1 MTHLESAGGGRIAVE
16 RDVRI
21 RMRDGV
27 QLSADVYRPDRP
39 GRFGAILEHIPYRK
53 DDLRALQD
61 RGQNLVLAAAGFVC
75 VRLDVRGTGGSEGV
89 AVDEYTE
96 AEQLDGVEMVD
107 WMARQEWCN
116 GNVGSWGK
124 SYGGF
129 SCIQLAARRPP
140 ALRAIAPVY
149 ATDDRYTDDMHFD
162 GGAVAA
168 FELGNY
174 PVRMIG
180 MNALPPGAGEGP
192 EFDARWRERIDST
205 PAWVVRW
212 LTEQKDGPYWRN
224 GSLRPDYE
232 RIECPVFIV
241 SGWHD
246 GYRTAGLRMARR
258 LRSPW
263 QLLAGPW
270 THVAPDRGV
279 PRPVYP
285 FMRELVAFFRTH
297 LDPGSAPA
305 EAARRPRSIIFI
317 EEHDPPGE
325 PAERVSGA
333 WIASESWPESAGES
347 VLTLGTAR
355 VAPPSASVGLATG
368 NWCPPPPDSGL
379 FGDQRADEA
388 ASACFES
395 EPLPEAVEV
404 LGAPRVRFR
413 IAHPGPR
420 ALVSVKLNDVA
431 PGGASQPVTRGA
443 VNLACDG
450 EAAVELDLMA
460 TGWRFRPG
468 HRIRVAVAAND
479 WPCLWPLPRLE
490 PLGVTT
496 AVELRLPGLPD
507 DARPHDA
514 ESDVVPVTWTD
525 GVVTARPS
533 RWEPVRDP
541 DTGMAG
547 IEAADWWAF
556 EFPQEGLR
564 CEEGHVYSTGVRDDD
579 PLSARVEGRTRFA
592 VTRPGLDAVAEA
604 SGTFTCTETEFV
616 VELDLAVTRDGEPFH
631 RRRWR
636 ERIARDG
643 C

>member
-1 MTHLESAGGGRIAVE
+1 MLE

-27 QLSADVYRPDRP
+27 HLSADVYRPDRP

-61 RGQNLVLAAAGFVC
+61 RGQNLVLVGAGFVC
-75 VRLDVRGTGGSEGV
+75 VRLDVRGTGSSEGV

-96 AEQLDGVEMVD
+96 AEQLDGVEVVE
-107 WMARQEWCN
+107 WISRQEWCN

-149 ATDDRYTDDMHFD
+149 ATDDRFSDDMHFD

-174 PVRMIG
+174 PIRMVG
-180 MNALPPGAGEGP
+180 MNALPPGDGDGP
-192 EFDARWRERIDST
+192 EFDRRWRERIDST

-212 LTEQKDGPYWRN
+212 LTEQHDGPYWRN

-246 GYRTAGLRMARR
+246 GYRTAGLRMAQR

-279 PRPVYP
+279 PGPVYP
-285 FMRELVAFFRTH
+285 FMRELIQFFRTH
-297 LDPGSAPA
+297 LEP
-305 EAARRPRSIIFI
+305 EAAAAATVGRPRAVVFI
-317 EEHDPPGE
+317 EEHDSPVAAP
-325 PAERVSGA
+325 ERVSGE
-333 WIASESWPESAGES
+333 WIASESWPGSTS
-347 VLTLGTAR
+347 QTVLTLGSPQTAP
-355 VAPPSASVGLATG
+355 ASATVGLATG

-379 FGDQRADEA
+379 FGDQRIDEA
-388 ASACFES
+388 RSACFDS
-395 EPLPEAVEV
+395 APLTAPVAV
-404 LGAPRVRFR
+404 LGQPRVRFR
-413 IAHPGPR
+413 LAHPGPR
-420 ALVSVKLNDVA
+420 AIVSVKLNDVA
-431 PGGASQPVTRGA
+431 PGGESQPVTRGA
-443 VNLACDG
+443 VNLACAG

-490 PLGVTT
+490 PVDVTT
-496 AVELRLPGLPD
+496 AVELVLPGLPE
-507 DARPHDA
+507 DA
-514 ESDVVPVTWTD
+514 EPYAAATDVVPVTWTG
-525 GVVTARPS
+525 GVATDRPS
-533 RWEPVRDP
+533 RWEIVHDP
-541 DTGMAG
+541 KTGEAG
-547 IEAADWWAF
+547 IEAADWSAF
-556 EFPQEGLR
+556 EFPDESLR

-592 VTRPGLDAVAEA
+592 VSRAGADVVAEA
-604 SGTFTCTETEFV
+604 SGRFTCTEAEFV
-616 VELDLAVTRDGEPFH
+616 VELDLEVTRNGLPFQS
-631 RRRWR
+631 RTWR
-636 ERIARDG
+636 ERIPRDG

>member
-1 MTHLESAGGGRIAVE
+1 
-16 RDVRI
+16 VRI
-21 RMRDGV
+21 PMRDGV
-27 QLSADVYRPDRP
+27 HLSADVYRPQRP

-61 RGQNLVLAAAGFVC
+61 RGQNLVLVEAGFVC
-75 VRLDVRGTGGSEGV
+75 VRLDVRGTGSSEGV
-89 AVDEYTE
+89 AVDEYTGT
-96 AEQLDGVEMVD
+96 EQLDGVEVVE
-107 WMARQEWCN
+107 WIARQEWCN

-149 ATDDRYTDDMHFD
+149 ATDDRFSDDMHFD

-174 PVRMIG
+174 PIRMIG
-180 MNALPPGAGEGP
+180 MNALPPGEGEGP
-192 EFDARWRERIDST
+192 EFDRRWRERIDST

-212 LTEQKDGPYWRN
+212 LTEQRDGPYWRN

-246 GYRTAGLRMARR
+246 GYRTAGLRMAQR
-258 LRSPW
+258 LQSPW

-285 FMRELVAFFRTH
+285 FMRDLIEFFRTH
-297 LDPGSAPA
+297 LEPGSETAPA
-305 EAARRPRSIIFI
+305 RPRSVMFI
-317 EEHDPPGE
+317 EEHDS
-325 PAERVSGA
+325 PAAVPERVSGG
-333 WIASESWPESAGES
+333 WISSESWPRSAS
-347 VLTLGTAR
+347 RTVLTLGSPQTAP
-355 VAPPSASVGLATG
+355 ASAAVGLATG

-388 ASACFES
+388 RSACFDS
-395 EPLPEAVEV
+395 EPLTGPVAV
-404 LGAPRVRFR
+404 LGQPRVRFR

-420 ALVSVKLNDVA
+420 AIVSVKLNDVA
-431 PGGASQPVTRGA
+431 PGGESQPVTRGA
-443 VNLACDG
+443 VNLACPG

-468 HRIRVAVAAND
+468 HRIRVAVAVND
-479 WPCLWPLPRLE
+479 WPCLWPLPRLA
-490 PLGVTT
+490 PMDVTT
-496 AVELRLPGLPD
+496 PVELVLPGLPE
-507 DARPHDA
+507 DA
-514 ESDVVPVTWTD
+514 EPHAAATDVVPVTWAG
-525 GVVTARPS
+525 GVASERPS
-533 RWEPVRDP
+533 RWEIVHDP
-541 DTGMAG
+541 ETGEAG
-547 IEAADWWAF
+547 IDAADWSAF
-556 EFPQEGLR
+556 ELPDEGVR
-564 CEEGHVYSTGVRDDD
+564 CEEGHTYSTGVRDDD
-579 PLSARVEGRTRFA
+579 PLSARVEGRTRFGLI
-592 VTRPGLDAVAEA
+592 RPGLDVVAEA
-604 SGTFTCTETEFV
+604 GGRFTCTEAEFV
-616 VELDLAVTRDGEPFH
+616 VELDLEVTRNGRPFH
-631 RRRWR
+631 SRTWR
-636 ERIARDG
+636 ERIPRDG

>member
-1 MTHLESAGGGRIAVE
+1 
-16 RDVRI
+16 
-21 RMRDGV
+21 MRDGV
-27 QLSADVYRPDRP
+27 HLSADVYRPDRP

-61 RGQNLVLAAAGFVC
+61 RGQNMVLVEAGFAC
-75 VRLDVRGTGGSEGV
+75 VRLDVRGTGSSEGV

-96 AEQLDGVEMVD
+96 AEQLDGVEVVD
-107 WMARQEWCN
+107 WISRQDWCN

-149 ATDDRYTDDMHFD
+149 ATDDRYTDDMHYD

-168 FELGNY
+168 FELSNY

-180 MNALPPGAGEGP
+180 MNALPPGDGDGP
-192 EFDARWRERIDST
+192 EFDRRWRKRIDST
-205 PAWVVRW
+205 PAWVIRW
-212 LTEQKDGPYWRN
+212 LTEQHDGPYWRN

-285 FMRELVAFFRTH
+285 FMRELIEFFRTH
-297 LDPGSAPA
+297 LEPDSVSPGGPG
-305 EAARRPRSIIFI
+305 RPRSVVFI
-317 EEHDPPGE
+317 EEHDPPDA
-325 PAERVSGA
+325 PAESVSGE
-333 WIASESWPESAGES
+333 WLASDSWPESAGES
-347 VLTLGTAR
+347 VLTLGTSG
-355 VAPPSASVGLATG
+355 VAPASASVGLATG

-379 FGDQRADEA
+379 FGDQRGDEA
-388 ASACFES
+388 RSACFET
-395 EPLPEAVEV
+395 EPLPEPVAV
-404 LGAPRVRFR
+404 LGPPRVRFR

-420 ALVSVKLNDVA
+420 AIVSVKLNDVA

-443 VNLACDG
+443 ANIACDG
-450 EAAVELDLMA
+450 EASVEVDLMA

-490 PLGVTT
+490 RVRVTT
-496 AVELRLPGLPD
+496 AVELTLPGLPA
-507 DARPHDA
+507 DARPHVA
-514 ESDVVPVTWTD
+514 ATDVVPVTWTG
-525 GVVTARPS
+525 GVVTDRPS
-533 RWEPVRDP
+533 RWDVVRDAE
-541 DTGMAG
+541 TGMAG
-547 IEAADWWAF
+547 VEAADWWAF

-579 PLSARVEGRTRFA
+579 PLSARAQGRTRLGL
-592 VTRPGLDAVAEA
+592 TRPGLDVVAEA

-616 VELDLAVTRDGEPFH
+616 VDLDLDVTRDGEPFH
-631 RRRWR
+631 RRSWR
-636 ERIARDG
+636 ERIPRRG

>member
-1 MTHLESAGGGRIAVE
+1 
-16 RDVRI
+16 
-21 RMRDGV
+21 
-27 QLSADVYRPDRP
+27 
-39 GRFGAILEHIPYRK
+39 
-53 DDLRALQD
+53 
-61 RGQNLVLAAAGFVC
+61 
-75 VRLDVRGTGGSEGV
+75 
-89 AVDEYTE
+89 
-96 AEQLDGVEMVD
+96 
-107 WMARQEWCN
+107 
-116 GNVGSWGK
+116 
-124 SYGGF
+124 
-129 SCIQLAARRPP
+129 
-140 ALRAIAPVY
+140 
-149 ATDDRYTDDMHFD
+149 
-162 GGAVAA
+162 
-168 FELGNY
+168 
-174 PVRMIG
+174 MIG
-180 MNALPPGAGEGP
+180 MNALPPGEGAGP

-212 LTEQKDGPYWRN
+212 LIEQQDGPYWRN

-285 FMRELVAFFRTH
+285 FMRELIEFFRTH
-297 LDPGSAPA
+297 LEPGSAPGA
-305 EAARRPRSIIFI
+305 GAGRPRSVVFV
-317 EEHDPPGE
+317 EEHDPPDE
-325 PAERVSGA
+325 PVARVSGE
-333 WIASESWPESAGES
+333 WLASESWPDTAGES
-347 VLTLGTAR
+347 VMTLGTAQ
-355 VAPPSASVGLATG
+355 VAPASASVGLATG

-379 FGDQRADEA
+379 FGDQRVDEA
-388 ASACFES
+388 MSACFES
-395 EPLPEAVEV
+395 GPLRDPVAV
-404 LGAPRVRFR
+404 LGNPRVRFR

-420 ALVSVKLNDVA
+420 AIVSVKLNDVA

-460 TGWRFRPG
+460 TGWRFRRG

-490 PLGVTT
+490 PLHVTT
-496 AVELRLPGLPD
+496 AVELTLPGLPD
-507 DARPHDA
+507 DAQPHA
-514 ESDVVPVTWTD
+514 AATDVVPGTWAG
-525 GVVTARPS
+525 GVVTDRPS
-533 RWEPVRDP
+533 HWEIVRDP
-541 DTGMAG
+541 ETGMAG

-564 CEEGHVYSTGVRDDD
+564 CEEGHVYSTGVRDGD
-579 PLSARVEGRTRFA
+579 PLSARAEGRTRFGL
-592 VTRPGLDAVAEA
+592 TRPGHDIVAEA
-604 SGTFTCTETEFV
+604 RGIFTCTETDFV
-616 VELDLAVTRDGEPFH
+616 VELDLDVTRDGEPFH

-636 ERIARDG
+636 ERIPRRG

>member
-1 MTHLESAGGGRIAVE
+1 MTHLESAGGRIVVE

-27 QLSADVYRPDRP
+27 HLSADVYRPDRP

-61 RGQNLVLAAAGFVC
+61 RGQNLVLVEAGFVC
-75 VRLDVRGTGGSEGV
+75 VRLDVRGTGSSEGV
-89 AVDEYTE
+89 ALDEYTE
-96 AEQLDGVEMVD
+96 AEQLDGVEVDD
-107 WMARQEWCN
+107 WMSRQEWCN

-129 SCIQLAARRPP
+129 ACIQLAARRPP

-149 ATDDRYTDDMHFD
+149 ATDDRYTDDMHYD

-168 FELGNY
+168 FELSNY
-174 PVRMIG
+174 PIRMIG
-180 MNALPPGAGEGP
+180 MNALPPGEGEGP
-192 EFDARWRERIDST
+192 EFDRRWRERIDST
-205 PAWVVRW
+205 PPWVVRW
-212 LTEQKDGPYWRN
+212 LTEQRDGPYWRN

-246 GYRTAGLRMARR
+246 GYRTAGVRMAAR

-279 PRPVYP
+279 PRPRYP
-285 FMRELVAFFRTH
+285 LMGELIEFFRAH
-297 LDPGSAPA
+297 LDPGSTPA
-305 EAARRPRSIIFI
+305 RLTGRPRSVVFI
-317 EEHDPPGE
+317 EEHDDPGE
-325 PAERVSGA
+325 PPERVSGE
-333 WIASESWPESAGES
+333 WIASESWPAASAET
-347 VLTLGTAR
+347 VLTLGAAQTAP
-355 VAPPSASVGLATG
+355 ASASVGLATG

-379 FGDQRADEA
+379 FGDQRIDEA
-388 ASACFES
+388 KSACFDS
-395 EPLPEAVEV
+395 EPLSDPVAL
-404 LGAPRVRFR
+404 LGVPRVRFR

-443 VNLACDG
+443 VNLACAG

-460 TGWRFRPG
+460 TGWRLRPG

-490 PLGVTT
+490 PLNVTT
-496 AVELRLPGLPD
+496 AVELVLPGLPA
-507 DARPHDA
+507 DAQPHA
-514 ESDVVPVTWTD
+514 AATDVVPVTWTG
-525 GVVTARPS
+525 GVVADRPS
-533 RWEPVRDP
+533 RWEIACDP
-541 DTGMAG
+541 ETGMAG
-547 IEAADWWAF
+547 IEAADWSAF

-579 PLSARVEGRTRFA
+579 PLSARAEGRTRFGL
-592 VTRPGLDAVAEA
+592 TRPGLDVVAEA
-604 SGTFTCTETEFV
+604 SGRFMCTESEFV
-616 VELDLAVTRDGEPFH
+616 VELDLAVTRAGEPFH
-631 RRRWR
+631 RRSWR
-636 ERIARDG
+636 ERIPRDG

>member
-1 MTHLESAGGGRIAVE
+1 MLE

-21 RMRDGV
+21 PMRDGV
-27 QLSADVYRPDRP
+27 HLSADIYRPDRP
-39 GRFGAILEHIPYRK
+39 GRLGAILEHIPYRK
-53 DDLRALQD
+53 DDMRALQD
-61 RGQNLVLAAAGFVC
+61 RGQNLVLVEAGFVC
-75 VRLDVRGTGGSEGV
+75 VRLDVRGTGSSEGV

-96 AEQLDGVEMVD
+96 AEQLDGVEVVE
-107 WMARQEWCN
+107 WISRQEWCN

-140 ALRAIAPVY
+140 GLRAIAPVY
-149 ATDDRYTDDMHFD
+149 ATDDRYTDDMHYD

-168 FELGNY
+168 FELSNY
-174 PVRMIG
+174 PIRMIG
-180 MNALPPGAGEGP
+180 MNALPPGEGRGP
-192 EFDARWRERIDST
+192 EFDRRWRERIEST
-205 PAWVVRW
+205 PPWVVRW
-212 LTEQKDGPYWRN
+212 LTEQRDGPYWRN

-232 RIECPVFIV
+232 RIACPVFIV

-246 GYRTAGLRMARR
+246 GYRTAGVRMAHR

-285 FMRELVAFFRTH
+285 FMRELIQFFRTH
-297 LDPGSAPA
+297 LDPDSAPVHVA
-305 EAARRPRSIIFI
+305 GRPRSVVFI
-317 EEHDPPGE
+317 EEHDAPGE
-325 PAERVSGA
+325 TPERVSGE
-333 WIASESWPESAGES
+333 WIASESWPASTAET
-347 VLTLGTAR
+347 VLTLGTRQTA
-355 VAPPSASVGLATG
+355 APSASVGLATG

-379 FGDQRADEA
+379 FGDQRIDEA
-388 ASACFES
+388 RSACFDS
-395 EPLPEAVEV
+395 EPLSDPIAV
-404 LGAPRVRFR
+404 LGVPRVRFR

-420 ALVSVKLNDVA
+420 AIVSVKLNDVA

-443 VNLACDG
+443 VNVACDG

-490 PLGVTT
+490 PVNVTT
-496 AVELRLPGLPD
+496 AVELVVPDLPE
-507 DARPHDA
+507 DA
-514 ESDVVPVTWTD
+514 EPYVPTTDVVPVTWTG
-525 GVVTARPS
+525 GVVSDRPS
-533 RWEPVRDP
+533 RWEIARDAE
-541 DTGMAG
+541 TGMAG
-547 IEAADWWAF
+547 VEAADWSAF

-564 CEEGHVYSTGVRDDD
+564 CEEGHVYLTGVRDDD
-579 PLSARVEGRTRFA
+579 PLSARVEGRTRFGL
-592 VTRPGLDAVAEA
+592 TRPGLDVVAEA
-604 SGTFTCTETEFV
+604 SGRFTCTESEFV

-631 RRRWR
+631 TRRWR
-636 ERIARDG
+636 ERIPRNG

>member
-1 MTHLESAGGGRIAVE
+1 MTHLESPGGRIVVE
-16 RDVRI
+16 HDVRI

-27 QLSADVYRPDRP
+27 HLSADVYRPDRP

-61 RGQNLVLAAAGFVC
+61 RGQNLILAGAGFVC
-75 VRLDVRGTGGSEGV
+75 VRLDVRGTGSSEGV

-96 AEQLDGVEMVD
+96 AEQLDGVEVVD
-107 WMARQEWCN
+107 WMSRQAWCN

-149 ATDDRYTDDMHFD
+149 ATDDRYSDDMHYD

-168 FELGNY
+168 FELSNY
-174 PVRMIG
+174 PIRMIG
-180 MNALPPGAGEGP
+180 MNALPPGGGEGP
-192 EFDARWRERIDST
+192 EFDRRWRERIEST

-212 LTEQKDGPYWRN
+212 LTEQHDGPYWRN

-246 GYRTAGLRMARR
+246 GYRTAGVRMAAR

-285 FMRELVAFFRTH
+285 FMGELIEFFRTH
-297 LDPGSAPA
+297 LDPGSAA
-305 EAARRPRSIIFI
+305 GGGARRPRSVVFI
-317 EEHDPPGE
+317 EEFDDPGRV
-325 PAERVSGA
+325 AERVSGE
-333 WIASESWPESAGES
+333 WIASESWPSAAPES
-347 VLTLGTAR
+347 VLVLGAPR
-355 VAPPSASVGLATG
+355 VAPASAAVGLATG

-379 FGDQRADEA
+379 FGDQRIDEA

-395 EPLPEAVEV
+395 EPLREPVV
-404 LGAPRVRFR
+404 VVGVPRVRFR
-413 IAHPGPR
+413 IAHQGPR
-420 ALVSVKLNDVA
+420 AIVSVKLNDVA
-431 PGGASQPVTRGA
+431 PDGASQPVTRGA
-443 VNLACDG
+443 VNLACAG

-468 HRIRVAVAAND
+468 HRIRVVVAAND

-490 PLGVTT
+490 PVPVTT
-496 AVELRLPGLPD
+496 AVELALPGLPE
-507 DARPHDA
+507 DARPFAAGD
-514 ESDVVPVTWTD
+514 DVVPVTWTG
-525 GVVTARPS
+525 GVVTDRPS
-533 RWEPVRDP
+533 RWEVVRDEEA
-541 DTGMAG
+541 GVNG

-564 CEEGHVYSTGVRDDD
+564 CEEGHVYSTGVCDDD
-579 PLSARVEGRTRFA
+579 PLSARVEGRTRLRL
-592 VTRPGLDAVAEA
+592 TRPGLDVVAEA
-604 SGTFTCTETEFV
+604 GGVFTCTENEFV

-631 RRRWR
+631 QRRWR
-636 ERIARDG
+636 ERIPRDG

>member
-1 MTHLESAGGGRIAVE
+1 VTYLESAGGRILVE

-21 RMRDGV
+21 PMRDGV
-27 QLSADVYRPDRP
+27 HLSADVYRPDRP

-61 RGQNLVLAAAGFVC
+61 RGQNLVLAEAGFAC
-75 VRLDVRGTGGSEGV
+75 VRLDVRGTGSSEGI
-89 AVDEYTE
+89 AIDEYTE
-96 AEQLDGVEMVD
+96 AEQLDGVEVVE
-107 WMARQEWCN
+107 WIARQEWCN

-149 ATDDRYTDDMHFD
+149 ATDDRYTDDMHYD
-162 GGAVAA
+162 GGAVCA
-168 FELGNY
+168 FELSNY
-174 PVRMIG
+174 PIRMIG
-180 MNALPPGAGEGP
+180 MNALPPGEGAGP
-192 EFDARWRERIDST
+192 DFDARWRARIDAT

-212 LTEQKDGPYWRN
+212 LTEQQDGPYWRN

-263 QLLAGPW
+263 RLLAGPW

-279 PRPVYP
+279 PQPVYP
-285 FMRELVAFFRTH
+285 FMRELIEFFRAH
-297 LDPGSAPA
+297 LEPGSGPA
-305 EAARRPRSIIFI
+305 GGTARPRSVVFI
-317 EEHDPPGE
+317 EEHDAPDE
-325 PAERVSGA
+325 PAERVSGE
-333 WIASESWPESAGES
+333 WFSSESWPQAGEL
-347 VLTLGTAR
+347 VLTLGAPQAVP
-355 VAPPSASVGLATG
+355 VAASVGLATG

-388 ASACFES
+388 KSACFQS
-395 EPLPEAVEV
+395 EPLPAPVAV

-420 ALVSVKLNDVA
+420 AIVSVKLNDVA
-431 PGGASQPVTRGA
+431 PDGASQPVTRGA

-450 EAAVELDLMA
+450 ETAVELDLMA
-460 TGWRFRPG
+460 TGWRFRSG

-490 PLGVTT
+490 SSSVTT
-496 AVELRLPGLPD
+496 AVELTLPGLPD
-507 DARPHDA
+507 DARPLA
-514 ESDVVPVTWTD
+514 APTDVVPVTWT
-525 GVVTARPS
+525 GAVVTDRPS
-533 RWEPVRDP
+533 RWEIVQDAE
-541 DTGMAG
+541 TGTAG
-547 IEAADWWAF
+547 VEAADWWAF
-556 EFPQEGLR
+556 EFPDEGLR
-564 CEEGHVYSTGVRDDD
+564 CEEGHVYSTGVGDDD
-579 PLSARVEGRTRFA
+579 PLSARAAGRTRFGL
-592 VTRPGLDAVAEA
+592 TRPGLDVVAEA
-604 SGTFTCTETEFV
+604 SGTFSCTETEFV
-616 VELDLAVTRDGEPFH
+616 LELDLEVTRDGEQFH
-631 RRRWR
+631 RRSWR
-636 ERIARDG
+636 ERIPRDR